1 MEGTLEEL
9 AEHAEAHFGPVPRFE
24 KVDGDDFTYIAGPG
38 SANLHPYRIGDV
50 AAAVEWS
57 RAESRRRGHKEV
69 EWWVGWRTEPRDLGE
84 QLLALGLARGEDPP
98 TLTGMT
104 TTREPPA
111 APAIEVRRVDTEQDY
126 AAAVEVDW
134 EVWQLDEQERAR
146 RREDE

>member
-9 AEHAEAHFGPVPRFE
+9 AEPAEARFGPVPRFE
-24 KVDGDDFTYIAGPG
+24 KVAGDDFAYIAGPR

-50 AAAVEWS
+50 ASAVEWS

-69 EWWVGWRTEPRDLGE
+69 EGWVGWRTEPRDLGE
-84 QLLALGLARGEDPP
+84 QLLALGLARGEAPP

-111 APAIEVRRVDTEQDY
+111 APAIEVRRVGTEQGD
-126 AAAVEVDW
+126 AGAVGGGW
-134 EVWQLDEQERAR
+134 EG
-146 RREDE
+146 